1 MDMKIVQISVFL
13 ENKKGRLY
21 DATRVLG
28 EAGVDIKAL
37 TIAESEKFGVLRMVV
52 DRPDKALEVLKKS
65 EFVASITDIVAVEVS
80 DRPGGLASVLKI
92 LNDKGINME
101 YMYAFVEKNADNAI
115 VVFRFD
121 DPDKAINVLAG
132 NNIRVLGKKEIQ
144 GF

>member
-1 MDMKIVQISVFL
+1 MKIIQLSVFL

-28 EAGVDIKAL
+28 EASISIKAL
-37 TIAESEKFGVLRMVV
+37 TIAENNEFGVLRMVV
-52 DRPDKALEVLKKS
+52 DKPDEALKALKDNG
-65 EFVASITDIVAVEVS
+65 FVASITDIVAIEVNDS
-80 DRPGGLASVLKI
+80 PGGLAGILKV
-92 LNDKGINME
+92 LNDNGINLE

-121 DPDKAINVLAG
+121 DPDRAIPVLVKNNV
-132 NNIRVLGKKEIQ
+132 RVLGKDNIK

>member
-1 MDMKIVQISVFL
+1 MKIVQISVFL

-121 DPDKAINVLAG
+121 DPDKAIKVLAG
-132 NNIRVLGKKEIQ
+132 SNIRVLGKKEIQ